1 MSESLKTVLG
11 NIQQHFKSNP
21 ENASVKFESKSS
33 LIEGFHSRA
42 SLRHHS
48 IDVDEPK
55 ELGGTDQG
63 ANPVELILAA
73 LGTCQEITYKAYA
86 TVLGIPIESV
96 SVELEG
102 DLDLQGFLA
111 LNDDVRP
118 GFQQIRGKVRIKS
131 EADDATLEKLRE
143 AVNAHCPVL
152 DIISN
157 PVPIELDLVK
167 ETAEVGEKAAAGS

>member
-11 NIQQHFKSNP
+11 NIQQSFKRNP
-21 ENASVKFESKSS
+21 EDASVTFRSESS

-42 SLRHHS
+42 SLRQHS
-48 IDVDEPK
+48 IEVDEPK
-55 ELGGTDQG
+55 ELGGSDQG
-63 ANPVELILAA
+63 PNPVELILAA

-111 LNDDVRP
+111 LKDEVRP
-118 GFQQIRGKVRIKS
+118 GYQQIRGTVRIKS
-131 EADDATLEKLRE
+131 EADDATLAKLRE

-167 ETAEVGEKAAAGS
+167 DTAEVGAKTAAGP